1 MKISVNATERELNW
15 LLDRELDKPI
25 KEIDTSFIDFIVD
38 VLLADVPDPS
48 PKEVANGIAK
58 ILKRVKEHQEEIEL

>member
-1 MKISVNATERELNW
+1 MKISVNATKRELDW

-38 VLLADVPDPS
+38 VLIADVPEPS
-48 PKEVANGIAK
+48 PEEVANGIAK
-58 ILKRVKEHQEEIEL
+58 ILKRVEEERKSQD